1 MQQNALAQ
9 SNSKALANFFS
20 NAPLSSQQHTLG
32 EIVFEILAEG
42 KNLNHKSLCSKL
54 LQRVELVSK
63 PEDKQHYYSLIAMLL
78 ES

>member
-1 MQQNALAQ
+1 MQQSALAPSNSNALT
-9 SNSKALANFFS
+9 NFFRS
-20 NAPLSSQQHTLG
+20 TPLSSQQHTLG

-63 PEDKQHYYSLIAMLL
+63 PEDKQHYYSLIALLL